1 MPGSCWRWAVIAAA
15 LVLAMAEIRPAAAN
29 PGDKQGW
36 SYLIDQ
42 QRRILLIY
50 VPAKDGPRSLT
61 IACQH
66 GAETFEILLEDVGN
80 VRAPVTA
87 ASLMLVNGTA
97 RYEAKGEI
105 GFFASTK
112 SFDSNTIADAGT
124 LRRIR
129 DALMPVLEGPGPLV
143 ITLGSLKREL
153 PVAGLAEPL
162 KRFKT
167 ACFDSRQDEEVPA
180 TRERPSRRKRR

>member
-1 MPGSCWRWAVIAAA
+1 MPESCWRWVVIAA
-15 LVLAMAEIRPAAAN
+15 VIGLAIGAGRPAAAN
-29 PGDKQGW
+29 MGDRQGW
-36 SYLIDQ
+36 SYLVDQ
-42 QRRILLIY
+42 QRRTLLIY
-50 VPAKDGPRSLT
+50 AAAKDGPRSLT
-61 IACQH
+61 MACQH
-66 GAETFEILLEDVGN
+66 ETFEILLEDVGN
-80 VRAPVTA
+80 VRTAVTGSILTLA
-87 ASLMLVNGTA
+87 NGAA

-129 DALMPVLEGPGPLV
+129 DTLVPVLEGPGPLV
-143 ITLGSLKREL
+143 LTLGSLKREL

-167 ACFDSRQDEEVPA
+167 ACFDSRHDDEVPA
-180 TRERPSRRKRR
+180 RERPRRRR